1 MGDRKTMSTELQV
14 APATEVTITP
24 AAPVVNAQQTP
35 QVPAP
40 ASAKT
45 EPPAEEKPSWLDA
58 RLERER
64 RSVLKELGIE
74 SLDEAKK
81 TLTEAAAKK
90 EAEKS
95 DAQKRGELE
104 KDLASE
110 RKRMS
115 EVVEALN
122 AHATAQLKT
131 LSDAQRAAV
140 TLVAGDDPAKQLK
153 TIEAL
158 RPTWAG
164 APAAPAASGAA
175 EAVRNTAT
183 APAGPKD
190 DGGANVSPPD
200 HKAIHAELMKTNP
213 IFASRYA
220 LEHGVFQK

>member
-1 MGDRKTMSTELQV
+1 MSKEDIQV
-14 APATEVTITP
+14 VPATAVTIEPPTP
-24 AAPVVNAQQTP
+24 QINAQQTP
-35 QVPAP
+35 QAPAP
-40 ASAKT
+40 APAKSET
-45 EPPAEEKPSWLDA
+45 SAEEKPSWLDA

-95 DAQKRGELE
+95 VAQKLGEVE
-104 KDLASE
+104 KERASE
-110 RKRMS
+110 RKRMTEMEETFS
-115 EVVEALN
+115 VL
-122 AHATAQLKT
+122 ATAQLKT

-140 TLVAGDDPAKQLK
+140 ALVAGDDPAKQLK

-158 RPTWAG
+158 RPTWAS
-164 APAAPAASGAA
+164 AAAPAATASPEAA
-175 EAVRNTAT
+175 RNTAV
-183 APAGPKD
+183 APNAPKD
-190 DGGANVSPPD
+190 AGTLSSPPD
-200 HKAIHAELMKTNP
+200 HKAIYAELMKSNP